1 MIETRKCAHQNH
13 PKKLCCI
20 RIALMNQ
27 SKRLVKRLKKIMNF
41 LKKPPWQIR
50 NSTKQTVN
58 NSEFGQGRY
67 DRNKL
72 KCSEFDIL

>member
-1 MIETRKCAHQNH
+1 MIETRMSAHQNH

-27 SKRLVKRLKKIMNF
+27 SNRLVKRYTKIMNF
-41 LKKPPWQIR
+41 SKKSPCQIR
-50 NSTKQTVN
+50 NPIKQTVN